1 MYCIGY
7 LPISLILRTAVWFSL
22 SSQYALAKWI
32 LEFSEFLGIK
42 GVNFHYKFGL
52 GIPNHNNSGSKNLE
66 IPRNS
71 QKFPEIPSL

>member
-1 MYCIGY
+1 MIN
-7 LPISLILRTAVWFSL
+7 SDW
-22 SSQYALAKWI
+22 
-32 LEFSEFLGIK
+32 EF
-42 GVNFHYKFGL
+42 L